1 MSKVISSLEKEL
13 GRPLFERSSRGI
25 HITPYGETVRE
36 YAQNILHNV
45 SLINSLTD
53 HNQGQKFSLATY
65 PSNMISRLLTD
76 FYKEM
81 GDSYIVEHL
90 EGTVEEISNRVAQG
104 LSEIGIVYIA
114 QKQLH
119 QFQHIL
125 SHKNLNSFLLTEKKP
140 VFM

>member
-1 MSKVISSLEKEL
+1 
-13 GRPLFERSSRGI
+13 
-25 HITPYGETVRE
+25 
-36 YAQNILHNV
+36 
-45 SLINSLTD
+45 
-53 HNQGQKFSLATY
+53 
-65 PSNMISRLLTD
+65 MISRLLTD

-125 SHKNLNSFLLTEKKP
+125 SQQKKLKFVP
-140 VFM
+140 LDRKEACVYVGPRHPPLPG

>member
-1 MSKVISSLEKEL
+1 
-13 GRPLFERSSRGI
+13 
-25 HITPYGETVRE
+25 
-36 YAQNILHNV
+36 
-45 SLINSLTD
+45 
-53 HNQGQKFSLATY
+53 
-65 PSNMISRLLTD
+65 MISRLLTD

-81 GDSYIVEHL
+81 GNSYIVEHL

-125 SHKNLNSFLLTEKKP
+125 SHKKLKFVPLDSKEACVYVGPKHPRYHDESIDFQDLSSLSFVRGVRDFFSVEHHLNHVSLGAIQHRAAPLCSLYQQ
-140 VFM
+140 

>member
-1 MSKVISSLEKEL
+1 
-13 GRPLFERSSRGI
+13 
-25 HITPYGETVRE
+25 
-36 YAQNILHNV
+36 
-45 SLINSLTD
+45 
-53 HNQGQKFSLATY
+53 
-65 PSNMISRLLTD
+65 MISRLLTD

-81 GDSYIVEHL
+81 GNSYIVEHL

-125 SHKNLNSFLLTEKKP
+125 SHKKLKFVPLDSKEACVYVGPKHPRYHDESIDFQDLSSLSFVRGVRDFFLCRAPFEPCEPWGDQHRAAPLCSLYQQ
-140 VFM
+140 

>member
-1 MSKVISSLEKEL
+1 M
-13 GRPLFERSSRGI
+13 
-25 HITPYGETVRE
+25 
-36 YAQNILHNV
+36 
-45 SLINSLTD
+45 TD